1 MTLFFKALGIVL
13 LASVKLLFSPF
24 TAIATGFG
32 FIESALLCALGG
44 SIGVTVFFWLS
55 DFLSNKF
62 KSKADKKKF
71 TRTNKFIIKMKH
83 KIGMK
88 GLALIG
94 PPFLSVPLSSAIMAK
109 FYRHKALK
117 AYGYLCLSVVFWSFL
132 LSTFS
137 FLF

>member
-1 MTLFFKALGIVL
+1 MTLLLKALGIVL

-24 TAIATGFG
+24 TAIASGFG
-32 FIESALLCALGG
+32 FFESALLCALGG
-44 SIGVTVFFWLS
+44 TIGVSVFFWLS
-55 DFLSNKF
+55 DFLAKKF
-62 KSKADKKKF
+62 KSKKDKKKF
-71 TRTNKFIIKMKH
+71 TRTNKFIIRMKH

-88 GLALIG
+88 GLAFIG

-109 FYRHKALK
+109 FYRHQAVK
-117 AYGYLCLSVVFWSFL
+117 AYSYLCLSVVFWSFS